1 MSPSLFFTRVNS
13 SPCSLTVMVLTG
25 SSTVLSSAPLDL
37 SSSEMEGSLDT
48 SEEDALSLG
57 GMSNR
62 AVRIPPRATTAT
74 HARISVRVR
83 LLMDLPLL
91 IDASF

>member
-1 MSPSLFFTRVNS
+1 
-13 SPCSLTVMVLTG
+13 MVLTG
-25 SSTVLSSAPLDL
+25 SSTVLPSAPLDL
-37 SSSEMEGSLDT
+37 SSRVMEGSLDA
-48 SEEDALSLG
+48 SEDDAPSLG
-57 GMSNR
+57 GMSSR
-62 AVRIPPRATTAT
+62 AARIPPRATTAT